1 MTARGAPPATEGVF
15 WSASE
20 SSPDWTDAQNRL
32 AAHSATY
39 GNEHSPEVRRRLERA
54 CIAAEDVRSVADLSM
69 IPLLRKDD
77 LPELQAAD
85 PPFGGMLAVPVSE
98 LRRVYRSPGGIS
110 DPEGRE
116 EDFWR
121 MAPALW
127 AAGFRPGHVVLNTL
141 SYHLTPGGHM
151 LDAGLRA
158 VGCVVVP
165 GGVGNSG
172 EQIETALHAGVTGYV
187 GTPQFLETLVDRA
200 LEGRD
205 DHPFERALVTG
216 GPLFPAVRGRL
227 EDDHGIDV
235 FQAYGTADAGVL
247 GYECETKDGWH
258 VSPRV
263 IVEVVV
269 PGTGEAAVDGE
280 PGEVV
285 VTNSNSAYPLLRF
298 GTGDLSALNPAPCPC
313 GRTTPRLTGFLGRV
327 GDGVKVRGMF
337 VHPRQL
343 AAALGGDPT
352 VGRYQGVVT
361 TDGRDDS
368 LVISI
373 EPAEG
378 AALDID
384 ELTDAVARAVGL
396 RLTVQPA
403 PAGSIPEDARP
414 LVDSRT
420 HRGTGLEDILPG
432 SSGV

>member
-1 MTARGAPPATEGVF
+1 MF

-20 SSPDWTDAQNRL
+20 SRQDWTDAQNRL
-32 AAHSATY
+32 AAHSVSY
-39 GNEHSPEVRRRLERA
+39 GQEHSPEIRHRLERA
-54 CIAAEDVRSVADLSM
+54 GISAGSVRTVTDLSG
-69 IPLLRKDD
+69 IPVLSKDD
-77 LPELQAAD
+77 LPELQAAN

-98 LRRVYRSPGGIS
+98 LRRIYRSPGGIS

-116 EDFWR
+116 EDFWGI
-121 MAPALW
+121 APALW

-151 LDAGLRA
+151 LDSGLRA
-158 VGCVVVP
+158 VGCVIVP
-165 GGVGNSG
+165 GGVGNTG
-172 EQIETALHAGVTGYV
+172 EQIETAFHTGVTGYV
-187 GTPQFLETLVDRA
+187 GTPQFLETLVDRS
-200 LEGRD
+200 LEVRNE
-205 DHPFERALVTG
+205 HPFERALVTG
-216 GPLFPAVRGRL
+216 GPLFPAVRSRL

-263 IVEVVV
+263 IVEVVT
-269 PGTGEAAVDGE
+269 PDTGEVAANGE

-285 VTNSNSAYPLLRF
+285 VTSSNFVYPLLRF
-298 GTGDLSALNPAPCPC
+298 GTGDLSALSRAPCPC
-313 GRTTPRLTGFLGRV
+313 GRTTPRLAGFLGRV
-327 GDGVKVRGMF
+327 GEGVKVRGMF

-343 AAALGGDPT
+343 AAVLGNDPT
-352 VGRYQGVVT
+352 VGRYQGVVS

-378 AALDID
+378 EALDV
-384 ELTDAVARAVGL
+384 EGLTDAVARAVGL
-396 RLTVQPA
+396 RVTVQPA

-420 HRGTGLEDILPG
+420 HPGTGLEDILPG